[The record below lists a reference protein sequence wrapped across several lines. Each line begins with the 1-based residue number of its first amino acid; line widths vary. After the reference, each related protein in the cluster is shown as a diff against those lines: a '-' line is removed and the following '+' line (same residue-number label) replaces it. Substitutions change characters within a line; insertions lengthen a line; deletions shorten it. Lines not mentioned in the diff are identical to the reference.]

1 MLRSL
6 PAKIILCIV
15 IMEVLGGLG
24 AFLTSG
30 SISSWYS
37 TLVRPPGTPPNWVF
51 GPVWSTLYAM
61 IGISFAL
68 IWQQGGLGKN
78 RLTFFFFAQLF
89 LNLIWTPV
97 FFGAHLIVPALI
109 VIILMWLFIALTIR
123 AFAKV
128 SKPAAY
134 LLIPYLL
141 WVSYATYLNVGY
153 AVLNQTPPQGAR
165 GASRP

>member
-6 PAKIILCIV
+6 PAKIIFCIV
-15 IMEVLGGLG
+15 VMELLGGLG

-30 SISSWYS
+30 SIPSWYS
-37 TLVRPPGTPPNWVF
+37 TLVRPPGTPPNWIF
-51 GPVWSTLYAM
+51 GPVWSALYAM

-68 IWQQGGLGKN
+68 IWHQGSLGKN
-78 RLTFFFFAQLF
+78 RLTQLF
-89 LNLIWTPV
+89 FVQLILNLVWTPV

-109 VIILMWLFIALTIR
+109 VIFLMWIFIALTIR

-141 WVSYATYLNVGY
+141 WVSYATYLNAGY
-153 AVLNQTPPQGAR
+153 AVLN
-165 GASRP
+165 

>member
-15 IMEVLGGLG
+15 VMEVLGGLV

-37 TLVRPPGTPPNWVF
+37 TLVRPPGNPPNEIF

-68 IWQQGGLGKN
+68 IWHQGGLGKN
-78 RLTFFFFAQLF
+78 QLTLFFFTQLF

-134 LLIPYLL
+134 LLVPYLI

-153 AVLNQTPPQGAR
+153 AYLN
-165 GASRP
+165 

>member
-6 PAKIILCIV
+6 PAKIIFCIV
-15 IMEVLGGLG
+15 VMELLGGLG

-30 SISSWYS
+30 SIPSWYS
-37 TLVRPPGTPPNWVF
+37 TLVRPPGTPPNWIF
-51 GPVWSTLYAM
+51 GPVWSALYAM

-68 IWQQGGLGKN
+68 IWHQGSLGKN
-78 RLTFFFFAQLF
+78 RLTQLF
-89 LNLIWTPV
+89 FVQLILSLVWTPV

-109 VIILMWLFIALTIR
+109 VIILMWIFIALTIR

-141 WVSYATYLNVGY
+141 WVSYATYLNAGY
-153 AVLNQTPPQGAR
+153 AVLN
-165 GASRP
+165 